1 MEIQISQM
9 SRNLQIGAH
18 RPVTSLDNVSEI
30 FQRLDEMQSRND
42 AFLRDELARLSHK
55 VDQLVQQNQQLQ
67 QFERNQE
74 LARKDGLQHNQ
85 QLPQFERYQEL
96 SRKYGLQQ
104 NQQLPQFER
113 NQELARKDGLQQNQ
127 QLPQSER
134 NQELVR
140 RDGLQQN
147 QQLPQFER
155 NQEMVRTV
163 LKWNQQLQQFEIK
176 QGRIR
181 TDWLPHNQQLPQF
194 ERHQERVIRDGLQQN
209 QQLPQFVTDE
219 TLENERAVMQ
229 ASMCGA
235 SSSVAKEEQ
244 LVNERAH
251 LNNPTEAGQ
260 RYLLDIITDTQ
271 EAEMR
276 DLSPPSEQSIEK
288 TNLLIRY
295 LKNNGGCS
303 KKANL
308 SLGTTDASSTGASS
322 IAGSLKERYYNRGFS
337 PELSSHRASSEE
349 ASSTEVS
356 SKGASSKG
364 ASSKGASSK
373 GASSKEAS
381 SKEASFKE
389 ASSKEASFKET
400 SFK

>member
-113 NQELARKDGLQQNQ
+113 NQELAR
-127 QLPQSER
+127 
-134 NQELVR
+134 

-155 NQEMVRTV
+155 NPETVRIV
-163 LKWNQQLQQFEIK
+163 LKWNQQLQQFERK
-176 QGRIR
+176 QGRVR
-181 TDWLPHNQQLPQF
+181 T
-194 ERHQERVIRDGLQQN
+194 DGLQQN
-209 QQLPQFVTDE
+209 QQLPQVVTDE
-219 TLENERAVMQ
+219 TLEDERAVMQ

-235 SSSVAKEEQ
+235 SSSVAKQYQ

-288 TNLLIRY
+288 TNLLMRY
-295 LKNNGGCS
+295 LK
-303 KKANL
+303 KP
-308 SLGTTDASSTGASS
+308 
-322 IAGSLKERYYNRGFS
+322 IF
-337 PELSSHRASSEE
+337 
-349 ASSTEVS
+349 
-356 SKGASSKG
+356 
-364 ASSKGASSK
+364 
-373 GASSKEAS
+373 
-381 SKEASFKE
+381 
-389 ASSKEASFKET
+389 
-400 SFK
+400 